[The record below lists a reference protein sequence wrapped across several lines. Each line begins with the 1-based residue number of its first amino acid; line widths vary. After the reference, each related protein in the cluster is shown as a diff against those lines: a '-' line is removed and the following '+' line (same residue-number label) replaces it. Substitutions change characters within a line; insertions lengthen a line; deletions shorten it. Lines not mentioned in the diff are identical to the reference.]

1 MWSLFS
7 SSGDQTKEGEIM
19 TSRHVK
25 KKVNQRDINNKTI
38 STELNKKY
46 PKVGVI
52 IGIIALFFTF
62 DALVTIGDG
71 ATSGV
76 GSFACFLG
84 IVAVVFEL
92 PVFLESKKTKN
103 NYQKS
108 IITMV
113 LISTAILGSL
123 IAIITDGVIVK
134 NKKQALIEKCKT
146 SLDNLDYNYDCSYKL
161 KNEDEGHYD
170 SDDFIKKCNEK
181 GGEIIKNAYHKNI
194 YYAYRCK
201 TKEEVEK
208 DTDTKKKEEE
218 EVSRRKNEC
227 ETNGGQWQ
235 YDNTCRSKEKLA
247 EEKETSKQECNKKQN
262 YVWDGNNCTGKEWF
276 WQGNERSLNSDSRVS
291 SNESK
296 IVNEVFNA
304 VERKSKKAYILDSGD
319 GRPWTVTIKMNG
331 DSLSDYTVVFYI
343 EGDGNVY
350 RVVVK
355 NGTIID

>member
-1 MWSLFS
+1 
-7 SSGDQTKEGEIM
+7 M

-25 KKVNQRDINNKTI
+25 KKVNQRDVNNKTI
-38 STELNKKY
+38 STELNKKH

-62 DALVTIGDG
+62 MALDTIGNSTTNG
-71 ATSGV
+71 NGL
-76 GSFACFLG
+76 FACFLG
-84 IVAVVFEL
+84 VVAVVFEL
-92 PVFLESKKTKN
+92 PVFLENKKTKN

-108 IITMV
+108 IITMI
-113 LISTAILGSL
+113 LIFTAILGSL
-123 IAIITDGVIVK
+123 IAIIANGVIVK
-134 NKKQALIEKCKT
+134 NEKQALIEKCKT

-161 KNEDEGHYD
+161 KDEDEGHYD

-181 GGEIIKNAYHKNI
+181 GGEIIKNAYYKNI

-235 YDNTCRSKEKLA
+235 YNNSCKPKEKLA
-247 EEKETSKQECNKKQN
+247 EEKETNKQECNKKQN

-276 WQGNERSLNSDSRVS
+276 WQGNDRSLNSDSRVS
-291 SNESK
+291 SYESK
-296 IVNEVFNA
+296 IVDEVFNA

-343 EGDGNVY
+343 EGNGNVY
-350 RVVVK
+350 RVIVK